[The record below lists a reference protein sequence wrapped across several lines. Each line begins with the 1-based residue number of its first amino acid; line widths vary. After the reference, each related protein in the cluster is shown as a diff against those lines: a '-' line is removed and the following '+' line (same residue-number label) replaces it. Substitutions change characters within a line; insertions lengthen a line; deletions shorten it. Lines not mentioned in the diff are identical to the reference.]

1 MHVIAGVD
9 LAWMGQRN
17 PTAIA
22 VGKLTPEVV
31 ELSSIIAGLH
41 GTQSVIE
48 ALAGIVGPA
57 LDAFRLLL
65 RADEDAALQRFED
78 AVYRWNDIAILTFIE
93 SELVSRP
100 KFHSAI
106 AGWINLTYSPALR
119 TRLEPLA
126 RQITADPNALEDW
139 ARNLL
144 RGRGFL
150 PSDRVDSWETYVRM
164 KNTRV

>member
-1 MHVIAGVD
+1 MAPNQLSKPS
-9 LAWMGQRN
+9 LA
-17 PTAIA
+17 
-22 VGKLTPEVV
+22 
-31 ELSSIIAGLH
+31 SSDR
-41 GTQSVIE
+41 
-48 ALAGIVGPA
+48 A